1 MISYHVMWSTYNG
14 LKYCNSGL
22 SQRAFYYFYYPYI
35 LYSRVCW
42 LHRFSFVSTSSRSP
56 VQTVYVSRP
65 AIDNSGR
72 SLGGGLLSTS
82 TNSQVVSFTMMILKW
97 AFTASVYL
105 LRWVPCPPLRSH
117 VRATL
122 IWSIACHSSHWL
134 SPKTWSLNGDVWS
147 GHCCDNC
154 KKLSGAL
161 SPRPWLFW
169 FQIWP

>member
-1 MISYHVMWSTYNG
+1 MLFPKDIEQDFRMYVWAFFRDWFQDKLISSPTQTCPKRAAYLKVLPSSLSITNHQKKSPKSLSCSINGRLGMRPLQWWS
-14 LKYCNSGL
+14 
-22 SQRAFYYFYYPYI
+22 
-35 LYSRVCW
+35 
-42 LHRFSFVSTSSRSP
+42 
-56 VQTVYVSRP
+56 
-65 AIDNSGR
+65 
-72 SLGGGLLSTS
+72 
-82 TNSQVVSFTMMILKW
+82 LKW
-97 AFTASVYL
+97 AFTTSVYF

-122 IWSIACHSSHWL
+122 IWSIACHSSQWL

-147 GHCCDNC
+147 GHCYDNC